1 MGYIYW
7 ELPEI
12 PIPPQAYVNKN
23 DGRVF
28 LMSRDSRNVRR
39 RKSIG
44 HATGNGNMHPNDTFL
59 FLFPN
64 LWKEHYGE
72 KQSLP
77 PHMLSLGPY
86 ATFLAIAERNG
97 LYDLL
102 HKHFG
107 PLYGNAVMDYA
118 MFSAAD
124 RSNSAH
130 LFEDAMRS
138 PRIDTLTPGTLS
150 SSARTSRLMP
160 CTSSRSTGSNNAPS
174 KAVARFGSALM
185 ARITTASRKQEK
197 SMSSGKPSHSR
208 TCLSSATCG
217 LSMPLPDGPS
227 LGSLT
232 LAT

>member
-97 LYDLL
+97 LYDTS
-102 HKHFG
+102 G
-107 PLYGNAVMDYA
+107 
-118 MFSAAD
+118 
-124 RSNSAH
+124 RSMATPSWTTPCFPRPIVPTARIS
-130 LFEDAMRS
+130 LRTPCACACAS